1 MPQMSFLCS
10 QLSGNFPAT
19 FSWNPTASGL
29 LTPATHYSNLPPG
42 SYSLWTCLPGPC
54 PRAFVLAAVS
64 GWNPLPL
71 HGWCL
76 TSLSSVAV
84 RTGWDSTL
92 STQTLYT
99 FSGQLGYLIK
109 ETHALKPARRSHH
122 SNKGYLWMRVSISF
136 TLNWPISPL
145 SASDLTWVKEPSCY
159 H

>member
-1 MPQMSFLCS
+1 MPCLRWAFCAHNSLVISLQEIP
-10 QLSGNFPAT
+10 QPQV
-19 FSWNPTASGL
+19 SWPRL
-29 LTPATHYSNLPPG
+29 LHYSNLPPG
-42 SYSLWTCLPGPC
+42 SYSLWTCLPCPC

-71 HGWCL
+71 RGWCL

-109 ETHALKPARRSHH
+109 ETHALKPAQRSHH

-136 TLNWPISPL
+136 TLKWPISPL
-145 SASDLTWVKEPSCY
+145 SASDLTWVQEPSRY